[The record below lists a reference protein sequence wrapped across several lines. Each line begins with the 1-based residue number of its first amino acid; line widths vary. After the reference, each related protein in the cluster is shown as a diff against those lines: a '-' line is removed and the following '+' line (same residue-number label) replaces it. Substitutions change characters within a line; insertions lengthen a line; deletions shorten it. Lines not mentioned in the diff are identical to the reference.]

1 LASNAAFAQ
10 TDHDARKDPSQ
21 KDQGQNG
28 QADEH
33 DPHQYA
39 SLREAEVEIKDFAFT
54 TLEDGKINLRE
65 AARGK
70 KLVLVHYFAAWCH
83 NSNFD
88 TQTMTEMYDKYREQ
102 GLLVIGVCEYSSRNE
117 LRQFIEKRK
126 PTYPICIEND
136 GKKKD
141 RTGTTHY
148 AYRDKIHDERLWGT
162 PLNILIADSDIRPEG
177 EVIASRVRIA
187 TGEAVKTELEEM
199 IRRHLRLN

>member
-1 LASNAAFAQ
+1 LASNTTFAQ
-10 TDHDARKDPSQ
+10 ADHDAQ
-21 KDQGQNG
+21 KDRSQNDQDLKR

-33 DPHQYA
+33 GLHQYA
-39 SLREAEVEIKDFAFT
+39 PLREFELEVKDFAFT
-54 TLEDGKINLRE
+54 TPDDGKINLRE

-102 GLLVIGVCEYSSRNE
+102 GFLVIGVCEYSSRNE
-117 LRQFIEKRK
+117 LRKFIEKHK

-148 AYRDKIHDERLWGT
+148 AYRDKINDERLWGT
-162 PLNILIADSDIRPEG
+162 PLNILIADRDIQPEG
-177 EVIASRVRIA
+177 EIIAGRVRIA

-199 IRRHLRLN
+199 IRRQLHLN